1 MRTSNAGAGSGS
13 PDPSWRSLYRVGG
26 WSGMVIVVPY
36 LVAIALV
43 SASPP
48 PLDAS
53 GAQTLEYISSHKW
66 LYIVEQVLWIAP
78 GVLAMVVFLAV
89 TAALWQLEK
98 GYAAIAG
105 LIGMSAWAL
114 TLALPTSGGGAP
126 ALVYLADQ
134 YSGATTAE
142 RRTALATVAEGF
154 IAENNTP
161 SVVGVLTTVGI
172 LLVSLVMTR
181 GVFPRWVAYLGVATG
196 AIGVVSETL
205 RPVLGAG
212 YSVYG
217 ILLLVWF
224 VVVGLKLRGFGKSA
238 HAPASS
244 VTT

>member
-13 PDPSWRSLYRVGG
+13 ADPSWRSLYRIGG

-36 LVAIALV
+36 LVAIALT

-98 GYAAIAG
+98 AYAAIAG

-134 YSGATTAE
+134 YQGATTAE
-142 RRTALATVAEGF
+142 RRTALATAAEGF

-205 RPVLGAG
+205 RPLLGAS

-224 VVVGLKLRGFGKSA
+224 VVVGLKLHGFGKSA
-238 HAPASS
+238 QAPASS